1 MNLKAKVLKYVKFLL
16 PDSLK
21 RAVRKTKRR
30 LYRPGGPKLTLNRLR
45 AIIVDELQ
53 IQAGDT
59 IIVHSSFGNLY
70 GDFSPKDVVD
80 LLMEIVTAEGNI
92 LMPYYPSGF
101 SYYWIQ
107 KNIEFNVFD
116 SKSSMGVLTEVF
128 KGFEDVKLS
137 PHPVKAMAVWGRDRD
152 FLIQEHH
159 RSIYPYD
166 ENSPY
171 YRTIL
176 LPNSKTIGLGV
187 EINSFI
193 HCCEDMFLKDKLEIY
208 ADRVFKGKVRYYD
221 RLIEVGT
228 YLHEPKKV
236 NDLVSGCVFLKTTK
250 LPNYKYCEVNGS
262 KFFSTVNKEVFE
274 HSRPLFSNGIT
285 RNPKSLTQYKIN

>member
-1 MNLKAKVLKYVKFLL
+1 MKLKAKVFKYLKFLV

-21 RAVRKTKRR
+21 RVVRKTKRR
-30 LYRPGGPKLTLNRLR
+30 LNRPKSGKLSLDRLK

-59 IIVHSSFGNLY
+59 VIVHSSFGNLY

-80 LLMEIVTAEGNI
+80 LLMEIVTKEGNI

-107 KNIEFNVFD
+107 KNIEFDVFD
-116 SKSSMGVLTEVF
+116 SKSSMGVLTRVF

-137 PHPVKAMAVWGRDRD
+137 PHPVKAMAVWGKDRD

-159 RSIYPYD
+159 KSIYPYD

-176 LPNSKTIGLGV
+176 LPNSKTMGLGV

-208 ADRVFKGKVRYYD
+208 ADRLFRGKVRYYD
-221 RLIEVGT
+221 RLIEVDT

-236 NDLVSGCVFLKTTK
+236 NDLVSGCTFLKITG
-250 LPNYKYCEVNGS
+250 LRDYKYWAINGS
-262 KFFSTVNKEVFE
+262 KFFCTVNREVFE

-285 RNPKSLTQYKIN
+285 RNPKTLTQYHAG